1 MTRNKVL
8 KFGVLTV
15 MAVIVGRLFFIQI
28 LQHEMWTEKA
38 AAQQTLTNT
47 LPAERGEIYMMDG
60 GEPTAVVL
68 NATVYTVIV
77 DPMLADQ
84 EAVAEVVGKA
94 VMP

>member
-60 GEPTAVVL
+60 SECDGLYGDCGSDAGRPGSGGRGGGE
-68 NATVYTVIV
+68 
-77 DPMLADQ
+77 
-84 EAVAEVVGKA
+84 GGGG
-94 VMP
+94 

>member
-38 AAQQTLTNT
+38 AAQQT
-47 LPAERGEIYMMDG
+47 RWC
-60 GEPTAVVL
+60 
-68 NATVYTVIV
+68 
-77 DPMLADQ
+77 
-84 EAVAEVVGKA
+84 
-94 VMP
+94 

>member
-60 GEPTAVVL
+60 SEPTAVVL
-68 NATVYTVIV
+68 NATVSMIRIILVPTIIS
-77 DPMLADQ
+77 
-84 EAVAEVVGKA
+84 G
-94 VMP
+94 